1 MEIICNLLDVPVSVD
16 MVESENEPTGMR
28 NILFGER
35 NIRRNFANNFFFL

>member
-1 MEIICNLLDVPVSVD
+1 MQIICNLLDVPVSV
-16 MVESENEPTGMR
+16 ESENEPAGMR